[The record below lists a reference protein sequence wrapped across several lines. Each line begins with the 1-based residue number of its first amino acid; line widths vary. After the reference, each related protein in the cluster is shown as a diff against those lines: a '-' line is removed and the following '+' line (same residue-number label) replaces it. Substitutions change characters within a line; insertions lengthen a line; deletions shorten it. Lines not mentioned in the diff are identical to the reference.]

1 MAKRSEEAGRPSLGA
16 SWSATKRIAPRPSSP
31 PVGAT
36 RNTRSPSP
44 GPASLPT
51 APVSQN
57 SDPRPA
63 AAVAAGLEMVLP

>member
-1 MAKRSEEAGRPSLGA
+1 MAKRSERRPPELGGELVGDEADGA
-16 SWSATKRIAPRPSSP
+16 PAEQAAG
-31 PVGAT
+31 GAT

-57 SDPRPA
+57 SEPRPA
-63 AAVAAGLEMVLP
+63 AAAAAGLEMVLP